1 MQAPVSVPTWTG
13 QQGAAGAP
21 AGGSTALRQPRF
33 GTAQNPRLRADG
45 AGPSGVGFAGGAGG
59 ALGGGF
65 AGTAAGFAGGSAPAS
80 ADLIAR
86 MRERAAAIAS
96 AGADQ
101 GPEGVRAAGGT
112 LQGPELERAQ
122 ALTAKLVSF
131 LESRGGAA
139 ESRDVLEHFEE
150 DGSLSAHD
158 APLFKQLLRQV
169 PLQGRVFETP
179 PPPFRGEPPKKNS
192 DSKIKKVEFHVVKGG
207 PI

>member
-1 MQAPVSVPTWTG
+1 MSVPTWTG

-21 AGGSTALRQPRF
+21 AGGSTAPRQPRF
-33 GTAQNPRLRADG
+33 GTAQNPRLRAEG
-45 AGPSGVGFAGGAGG
+45 AGPAGAGLAGGTGG

-65 AGTAAGFAGGSAPAS
+65 AGTAAGFAGGTAPAS
-80 ADLIAR
+80 ADLLAR
-86 MRERAAAIAS
+86 MRERAAAIAAS
-96 AGADQ
+96 AGADH
-101 GPEGVRAAGGT
+101 GGGSRPAGGA

-150 DGSLSAHD
+150 DGSLSARD

-169 PLQGRVFETP
+169 RVQARNPYSVYTLYC
-179 PPPFRGEPPKKNS
+179 
-192 DSKIKKVEFHVVKGG
+192 
-207 PI
+207 